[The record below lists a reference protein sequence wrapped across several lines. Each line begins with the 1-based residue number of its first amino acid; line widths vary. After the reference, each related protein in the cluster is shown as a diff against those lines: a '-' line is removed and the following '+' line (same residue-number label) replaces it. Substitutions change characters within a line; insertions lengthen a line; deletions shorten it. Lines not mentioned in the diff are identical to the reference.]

1 MEQASYAGNVEVL
14 KKLKP
19 QAGRDDLEKLL
30 HSAAIRVPGLIDG
43 AEGIAESLSFSNARL
58 TLNPKNPR
66 LHTEK
71 QIRQIARSVETFW
84 FQHPDCNRLEL
95 HGHCRSRPSSGSE
108 ISLPTISLST

>member
-1 MEQASYAGNVEVL
+1 VL

-71 QIRQIARSVETFW
+71 QIRQIARSVETFG
-84 FQHPDCNRLEL
+84 FNIPIAIDSNFTVIAG
-95 HGHCRSRPSSGSE
+95 HGRVPAARFLCPRSV
-108 ISLPTISLST
+108 